1 MAQLLDYLSEKYQQE
16 TVDEVNRR
24 LVELSS
30 LFEISQLLNE
40 SLELSRVLN
49 NVLLIPMGRLMI
61 PRCAI
66 ILRLK
71 DQYKV
76 VMSKGL
82 APALKDRAFTR
93 ESLPSKCFV
102 VQQFED
108 DKISPDLPQAFGEFV
123 AAANLKIAVPFIC
136 KNRPLG
142 FMLFSSKL
150 NKTDFTGEEIDFLN
164 SLANLSATSIEN
176 ALQVEEIKE
185 INTKL
190 DRRIQELKAL
200 FDIGQ
205 GLSATLKAEEI
216 LRLLTY
222 ALMGQMLVMKY
233 AILLKGDAHFFV
245 YDSKGFK
252 PQMLESIC
260 PPFNQFKT
268 PETSRRSSQIEHPQ
282 LAKLFQQHDV
292 KVLIPMKHQDKLLG
306 YVLLGAKMSGEPYS
320 DTDLEFLTTLVSQAV
335 ISLENARL
343 FEETLEKQRLEEEL
357 NVARTIQKKL
367 LPKTIPEIKGYE
379 IYGMNNSSKQV
390 GGDYYD
396 VIPIDDH
403 RVALAIAD
411 VSGKGVP
418 ASLLMANLQAAL
430 RVMMTPD
437 LVLPEVVSK
446 LNHLIYTNTGLDKF
460 ITFFI
465 GILDLRTH
473 SMEYINAGHN
483 NPFQYRPDDEMHFL
497 DIGGIILGI
506 MPSYRYNTGK
516 VSLEPGDLVLTY
528 TDGVNEAVNTR
539 DEEWGEEPMYEIVR
553 THSQEP
559 VKAIVDRILEG
570 IEAFSR
576 GAQQADDITILAF
589 RREQE

>member
-93 ESLPSKCFV
+93 ESLPTKCFV

-108 DKISPDLPQAFGEFV
+108 GKMSPDLPQAFSEFV

-190 DRRIQELKAL
+190 DRRI
-200 FDIGQ
+200 
-205 GLSATLKAEEI
+205 
-216 LRLLTY
+216 
-222 ALMGQMLVMKY
+222 
-233 AILLKGDAHFFV
+233 
-245 YDSKGFK
+245 
-252 PQMLESIC
+252 
-260 PPFNQFKT
+260 
-268 PETSRRSSQIEHPQ
+268 
-282 LAKLFQQHDV
+282 
-292 KVLIPMKHQDKLLG
+292 
-306 YVLLGAKMSGEPYS
+306 
-320 DTDLEFLTTLVSQAV
+320 
-335 ISLENARL
+335 
-343 FEETLEKQRLEEEL
+343 
-357 NVARTIQKKL
+357 
-367 LPKTIPEIKGYE
+367 
-379 IYGMNNSSKQV
+379 
-390 GGDYYD
+390 
-396 VIPIDDH
+396 
-403 RVALAIAD
+403 
-411 VSGKGVP
+411 
-418 ASLLMANLQAAL
+418 
-430 RVMMTPD
+430 
-437 LVLPEVVSK
+437 
-446 LNHLIYTNTGLDKF
+446 
-460 ITFFI
+460 
-465 GILDLRTH
+465 
-473 SMEYINAGHN
+473 
-483 NPFQYRPDDEMHFL
+483 
-497 DIGGIILGI
+497 
-506 MPSYRYNTGK
+506 
-516 VSLEPGDLVLTY
+516 
-528 TDGVNEAVNTR
+528 
-539 DEEWGEEPMYEIVR
+539 
-553 THSQEP
+553 
-559 VKAIVDRILEG
+559 
-570 IEAFSR
+570 
-576 GAQQADDITILAF
+576 
-589 RREQE
+589 